1 MSIEE
6 LALEFAIKAHNG
18 QIRKGEPDKPE
29 FFHVLDVGNI
39 LKENGF
45 DENVV
50 AAGYLHDVVEDTKYT
65 LEEVKKE
72 FGDDIASLVEGASEP
87 DKSLTWE
94 ERKKHTIENIK
105 KLDLRHK
112 AIVCADKISNLEDL
126 YYVFGKTGVKDFSNF
141 NRGYDKQKWY
151 YTSIFESIIENEEM
165 IPMFERYKELLI
177 KVFDN
182 DEDEYLKN
190 IIFNDDQERYEEL
203 KKLHF
208 KKKEVYKLNKLIG
221 DNKPYVIEFTGTP
234 RTGKTTLINDLED
247 FFKKGGFKVSVLEEF
262 TTSKKYKNEI
272 FPLMK
277 NESKKFI
284 NKEIPKYVFEYL
296 KEEIIKKPDI
306 IIVDRCL
313 LDRLIWEDRLFLKD
327 GISIDEYNE
336 FKNEYIP
343 LIKSYINIIIGT
355 FVDSL
360 TSVKRDY
367 KAHLALEKR
376 NFLNE
381 QNVDEYNKSFLNIF
395 ELSQNENIDFHK
407 IDSKNEKEKTQS
419 EMAIE
424 ISNIILDDMRNEFI
438 NKLIKKYVN
447 VNGS

>member
-6 LALEFAIKAHNG
+6 KALKFAIKAHNG
-18 QIRKGEPDKPE
+18 QIRKNEPDKPE

-65 LEEVKKE
+65 LEDIKKE
-72 FGDDIASLVEGASEP
+72 FGDDIASLVKGASEP
-87 DKSLTWE
+87 DKSLSWE
-94 ERKKHTIENIK
+94 ERKKHTIETIRN
-105 KLDLRHK
+105 LDLRHK
-112 AIVCADKISNLEDL
+112 VIVCADKISNLEDL
-126 YYVFGKTGVKDFSNF
+126 YFVFEKTGIKDFSKF
-141 NRGYDKQKWY
+141 NRGYEDQKWY
-151 YTSIFESIIENEEM
+151 YTSIYESIIENEKI
-165 IPMFERYKELLI
+165 IPMFEKYKELLY

-182 DEDEYLKN
+182 DENDYLKN
-190 IIFNDDQERYEEL
+190 IIFKDNQERYEEL

-208 KKKEVYKLNKLIG
+208 KKKEVYKLSKQIK

-284 NKEIPKYVFEYL
+284 NREIPKYVLDYL
-296 KEEIIKKPDI
+296 KEEINKKPDI

-336 FKNEYIP
+336 FKDEYVP
-343 LIKSYINIIIGT
+343 LIKEYINIIIGT

-367 KAHLALEKR
+367 VAHLSLEKR

-381 QNVDEYNKSFLNIF
+381 QNVDEYNNSFLNIYA
-395 ELSQNENIDFHK
+395 LSKNEKIDFHK
-407 IDSKNEKEKTQS
+407 IDSKKEKEKTQS

-438 NKLIKKYVN
+438 DKLIKNYE
-447 VNGS
+447 